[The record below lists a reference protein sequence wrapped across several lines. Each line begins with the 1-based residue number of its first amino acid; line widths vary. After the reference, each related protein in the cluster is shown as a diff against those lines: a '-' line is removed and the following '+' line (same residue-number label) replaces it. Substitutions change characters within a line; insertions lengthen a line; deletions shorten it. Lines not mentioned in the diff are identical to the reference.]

1 MTAAA
6 VLEELKSEWFEDAL
20 FMIERLA
27 ACNDTMTADDLRKV
41 MRPAP
46 NCYWAGL
53 AFSQAQSAG
62 LIEWVGYRK
71 STTKSRKGS
80 PVSIWRRKKEGVGR

>member
-1 MTAAA
+1 MKAAA
-6 VLEELKSEWFEDAL
+6 LEEVKAEWFADAL
-20 FMIERLA
+20 FMIDRLA
-27 ACNDTMTADDLRKV
+27 ASNQTMTADDLRKV

-46 NCYWAGL
+46 NCHWAGL
-53 AFSQAQSAG
+53 AFSQAQTAG

-80 PVSIWRRKKEGVGR
+80 PVSIWRRKEGTES

>member
-1 MTAAA
+1 MRAAA
-6 VLEELKSEWFEDAL
+6 LEESKADWFADAR

-27 ACNDTMTADDLRKV
+27 LSNDFVTADDLRKV

-46 NCYWAGL
+46 NRYWAGN
-53 AFSQAQSAG
+53 AFSQAQAAG

-80 PVSIWRRKKEGVGR
+80 PVSIWRAKQQGVSK

>member
-1 MTAAA
+1 MRAA
-6 VLEELKSEWFEDAL
+6 VLEESRAEWFEDAR
-20 FMIERLA
+20 FMIVQLSKAQDRF
-27 ACNDTMTADDLRKV
+27 TADDLRKV

-53 AFSQAQSAG
+53 AFSRAQEDG
-62 LIEWVGYRK
+62 LIEWIGYRK

-80 PVSIWRRKKEGVGR
+80 AVSVWRRKSEGVVA

>member
-1 MTAAA
+1 MKAAA
-6 VLEELKSEWFEDAL
+6 LEEVKAEWFADAL
-20 FMIERLA
+20 FMIDRLA
-27 ACNDTMTADDLRKV
+27 VSQDRFTADDLRKV

-53 AFSQAQSAG
+53 AFSQAQTAG

-80 PVSIWRRKKEGVGR
+80 PVSIWRRKPERAES

>member
-1 MTAAA
+1 MRAA
-6 VLEELKSEWFEDAL
+6 VLEESRAEWFEDAR

-27 ACNDTMTADDLRKV
+27 AGNDTFTADSLRKV

-46 NCYWAGL
+46 NRYWAGL
-53 AFSQAQSAG
+53 AFSQAQTAG

-80 PVSIWRRKKEGVGR
+80 PVSIWRAKKEGVSA